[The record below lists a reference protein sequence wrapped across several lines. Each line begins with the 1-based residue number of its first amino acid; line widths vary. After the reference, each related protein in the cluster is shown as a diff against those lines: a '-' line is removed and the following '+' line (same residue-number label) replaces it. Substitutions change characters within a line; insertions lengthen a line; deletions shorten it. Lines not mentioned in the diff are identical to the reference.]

1 MTKSERNPNEGK
13 RLQKPHL
20 SPIRTVRSPSPRP
33 SPSGR
38 GSIIG
43 SVFENPSRLEVLQT
57 DPWFS
62 LSLRE
67 RAGVRGNGPW
77 KVKIAAVLQSAQQIR
92 SIPGTRLLG
101 SAFALSAFFRPST
114 FGLRIS

>member
-1 MTKSERNPNEGK
+1 MTKSERNPNEEK
-13 RLQKPHL
+13 RLQKPQL
-20 SPIRTVRSPSPRP
+20 PPIRKVRSPSPRP

-43 SVFENPSRLEVLQT
+43 SAIDNSRCSEFLQR

-77 KVKIAAVLQSAQQIR
+77 KLTIAAVLQLAQQIQI
-92 SIPGTRLLG
+92 IPATRLVQ
-101 SAFALSAFFRPST
+101 SAFALSAF
-114 FGLRIS
+114 LD